1 MNQVYQFYPVSQ
13 VVIDETPQDAS
24 AAVDEILNS
33 GGDGE
38 EGVVGD
44 VDLTKGLGVAPQEP
58 HQHRHT
64 GTKLLKYIPIGLG

>member
-1 MNQVYQFYPVSQ
+1 MDQVCQFYPVSQ

-24 AAVDEILNS
+24 AAIDKILNS
-33 GGDGE
+33 GGYGE

-58 HQHRHT
+58 S
-64 GTKLLKYIPIGLG
+64 